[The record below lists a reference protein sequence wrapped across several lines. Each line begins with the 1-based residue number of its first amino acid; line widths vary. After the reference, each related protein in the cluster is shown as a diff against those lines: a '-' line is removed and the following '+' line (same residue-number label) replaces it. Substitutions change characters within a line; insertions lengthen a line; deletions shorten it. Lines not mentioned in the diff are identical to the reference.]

1 MQRFVVALLAA
12 VDAAIA
18 AAVGLALILAPA
30 TLLWVFGFG
39 AAADWSALWPATASV
54 WQLGHLVPLEVTLP
68 PIYLTAAGIDEA
80 AASFSLSL
88 APLALAALTA
98 GLAARTGVR
107 ASRSEAWE
115 SGLIG
120 GIVVFTALAAG
131 VALTGANALAEAPL
145 GLAIAL
151 PALVFAVPAALAAVV
166 TEWREADVGLI
177 ARARD
182 ALERRVGE
190 SGPAAVTETA
200 RGTAIVVT
208 GFVGAGA
215 ALLTVAL
222 VARGPQV
229 VALSQASNADLLG
242 ASIIALGELAY
253 LPTLIVWAASFLAG
267 PGFAV
272 GSATTVAPA
281 GTQVGVLPPV
291 PVLGV
296 IPESTTSWLLLLALV
311 PVALGALAGWMVR
324 THLVADHPRVISD
337 GWGLR
342 AVIAG
347 AVAVVSGGAA
357 ALLALLAS
365 GTIGPGAL
373 AEVGPAPAAVGLAV
387 GAEVLVGAAIL
398 LALPSAR
405 ASSSEGGRGRAGEPS
420 THAVPG
426 TPDAA
431 ADRSPDDHRPGREPS
446 ATLDDTGARGDAA
459 ARDDTR
465 ARHDTGAGTGA
476 GDIAEAPDP
485 DQTDTQP
492 LFPHPRRGGG
502 SPLD

>member
-18 AAVGLALILAPA
+18 AAIGLALILAPA

-39 AAADWSALWPATASV
+39 TDADWSALWAATASV
-54 WQLGHLVPLEVTLP
+54 WQLGHLVPLDITLP

-88 APLALAALTA
+88 PPLALAALTA
-98 GLAARTGVR
+98 ALAARTGVR

-131 VALTGANALAEAPL
+131 IALTGVNPLAAAPL
-145 GLAIAL
+145 GVAIAL
-151 PALVFAVPAALAAVV
+151 PALVFAIPATLAALI

-182 ALERRVGE
+182 ALEHRIGE
-190 SGPAAVTETA
+190 SGLAAVSETT
-200 RGTAIVVT
+200 RGVGIVVT
-208 GFVGAGA
+208 GFIGAGA

-222 VARGPQV
+222 VAHGPQV
-229 VALSQASNADLLG
+229 VALSQAGNVDVLG
-242 ASIIALGELAY
+242 ASVIALGQLAY
-253 LPTLIVWAASFLAG
+253 LPTLVIWAASFIAG

-272 GSATTVAPA
+272 GAATTVAPA

-291 PVLGV
+291 PLLGV

-324 THLVADHPRVISD
+324 SRLVADHPRAIAD

-342 AVIAG
+342 ATIAG
-347 AVAVVSGGAA
+347 AIAVLSGGAA
-357 ALLALLAS
+357 ALLAQLAGGS
-365 GTIGPGAL
+365 IGPGAL
-373 AEVGPAPAAVGLAV
+373 AQVGPAPGAVGLAV
-387 GAEVLVGAAIL
+387 GVEVLVGSAIL
-398 LALPSAR
+398 LALPSGRERGDDDVEGWRVWEPQPPAESE
-405 ASSSEGGRGRAGEPS
+405 ASPTDAAQHIPPVGGAPSGEP
-420 THAVPG
+420 P
-426 TPDAA
+426 
-431 ADRSPDDHRPGREPS
+431 EN
-446 ATLDDTGARGDAA
+446 
-459 ARDDTR
+459 
-465 ARHDTGAGTGA
+465 
-476 GDIAEAPDP
+476 P

>member
-39 AAADWSALWPATASV
+39 TDADWSALWAATASV
-54 WQLGHLVPLEVTLP
+54 WQLGHLVPLDITLP

-88 APLALAALTA
+88 APLALAALAA

-120 GIVVFTALAAG
+120 GIVAFTALAAG
-131 VALTGANALAEAPL
+131 VALTGANPLAAAPP
-145 GLAIAL
+145 GLAIVL
-151 PALVFAVPAALAAVV
+151 PALVFAIPATLAAVV

-177 ARARD
+177 ARGRD
-182 ALERRVGE
+182 ALESRIGE
-190 SGPAAVTETA
+190 SGLAAVSETT
-200 RGTAIVVT
+200 RGVGIVVT

-215 ALLTVAL
+215 VLLTVAL
-222 VARGPQV
+222 IARGPQV
-229 VALSQASNADLLG
+229 VALSQAGNADVLG
-242 ASIIALGELAY
+242 ASVIALSQLAY
-253 LPTLIVWAASFLAG
+253 LPTLVVWAASFIAG

-272 GSATTVAPA
+272 GAATTVAPA

-291 PVLGV
+291 PLLGV

-324 THLVADHPRVISD
+324 SRLIADHPRAIAD

-342 AVIAG
+342 ATVAG
-347 AVAVVSGGAA
+347 AIAALSGGAA
-357 ALLALLAS
+357 ALLAQLAGGS
-365 GTIGPGAL
+365 IGPGAL
-373 AEVGPAPAAVGLAV
+373 AQVGPSPAAVGLAV
-387 GAEVLVGAAIL
+387 GVEVLIGAAIL
-398 LALPSAR
+398 LALPS
-405 ASSSEGGRGRAGEPS
+405 GRGSGNDADVDGWRVWQPEPS
-420 THAVPG
+420 DEPRPLTGDATADTSRVHDTAPVDG
-426 TPDAA
+426 T
-431 ADRSPDDHRPGREPS
+431 ADRDDAGRVEP
-446 ATLDDTGARGDAA
+446 AD
-459 ARDDTR
+459 
-465 ARHDTGAGTGA
+465 
-476 GDIAEAPDP
+476 DP
-485 DQTDTQP
+485 DRTDTQP
-492 LFPHPRRGGG
+492 LFPHPRRGEG

>member
-18 AAVGLALILAPA
+18 ASVGLALILAPA
-30 TLLWVFGFG
+30 TLLWVLGFG
-39 AAADWSALWPATASV
+39 TAADWSALWPATASV
-54 WQLGHLVPLEVTLP
+54 WQLGHLVPLEITLP
-68 PIYLTAAGIDEA
+68 PIYLTAAGIDKS

-88 APLALAALTA
+88 APLALATLTA
-98 GLAARTGVR
+98 VLAARTGVR

-131 VALTGANALAEAPL
+131 VALTGANALAATPT

-151 PALVFAVPAALAAVV
+151 PALVFALPATLAAVV

-182 ALERRVGE
+182 ALEQRTGE
-190 SGPAAVTETA
+190 SGLAAVSETA
-200 RGTAIVVT
+200 RGVGIVVA
-208 GFVGAGA
+208 GFIGAGA

-222 VARGPQV
+222 VIRGPQV
-229 VALSQASNADLLG
+229 VALSQAGNADVLG
-242 ASIIALGELAY
+242 ASVIALGQLAY
-253 LPTLIVWAASFLAG
+253 LPTLVLWAASFLAG

-272 GSATTVAPA
+272 GAATTVAPA

-291 PVLGV
+291 PLLGV

-324 THLVADHPRVISD
+324 SRLVADHPRAIAE

-342 AVIAG
+342 ATVAG
-347 AVAVVSGGAA
+347 AVALLSGGAA
-357 ALLALLAS
+357 ALLALVAGGS
-365 GTIGPGAL
+365 IGPGAL
-373 AEVGPAPAAVGLAV
+373 AQVGPAPGAVGLAV
-387 GAEVLVGAAIL
+387 GAEVLVGAGIL

-405 ASSSEGGRGRAGEPS
+405 TRGDDTDAGEWRVWQPES
-420 THAVPG
+420 DT
-426 TPDAA
+426 TE
-431 ADRSPDDHRPGREPS
+431 ADG
-446 ATLDDTGARGDAA
+446 GGDAA
-459 ARDDTR
+459 AETEPVGDTPR
-465 ARHDTGAGTGA
+465 R
-476 GDIAEAPDP
+476 EAPEDSGGAVDP

-492 LFPHPRRGGG
+492 LFPHLRRGGG

>member
-18 AAVGLALILAPA
+18 AAIGLALILAPA

-39 AAADWSALWPATASV
+39 TAADWSALWAATASV
-54 WQLGHLVPLEVTLP
+54 WQLGHLVPLDITLP

-88 APLALAALTA
+88 APLALTALTA

-120 GIVVFTALAAG
+120 GIGVFTALAAG
-131 VALTGANALAEAPL
+131 IAVTGANPLAATPL
-145 GLAIAL
+145 GVAIAL
-151 PALVFAVPAALAAVV
+151 PALVFAIPATLAALI

-177 ARARD
+177 ARGRD
-182 ALERRVGE
+182 ALEIRIGE
-190 SGPAAVTETA
+190 AGLAAVSETT
-200 RGTAIVVT
+200 RGVGIVVT

-229 VALSQASNADLLG
+229 VALSQAGNADVLG
-242 ASIIALGELAY
+242 ASVIALGQLAY
-253 LPTLIVWAASFLAG
+253 LPTLIIWASSFIAG

-272 GSATTVAPA
+272 GAATTVAPA

-291 PVLGV
+291 PLLGV

-324 THLVADHPRVISD
+324 SRLVADRPRAIAD

-342 AVIAG
+342 ATIAG
-347 AVAVVSGGAA
+347 AIAVLSGGAA
-357 ALLALLAS
+357 ALLAQLA
-365 GTIGPGAL
+365 GGAIGPGAL
-373 AEVGPAPAAVGLAV
+373 AQVGPAPGAVGLAV
-387 GAEVLVGAAIL
+387 GVEVLVGAAIL
-398 LALPSAR
+398 LALPS
-405 ASSSEGGRGRAGEPS
+405 GRGSGDDDAEGWRVGEPDPTVES
-420 THAVPG
+420 E
-426 TPDAA
+426 TPPADTA
-431 ADRSPDDHRPGREPS
+431 ADTAPVAGAADDEP
-446 ATLDDTGARGDAA
+446 
-459 ARDDTR
+459 
-465 ARHDTGAGTGA
+465 AGN
-476 GDIAEAPDP
+476 P

-492 LFPHPRRGGG
+492 LLPHPRRGGG